1 MSTAVRTSAAGP
13 APAAVAPAIAVGCLG
28 TLRLSADGTELPWRP
43 VRRGRAVFQYLLAHR
58 VRPVARDELA
68 DVFWPGSS
76 ASAARNCLNTALSI
90 LRGSLREVL
99 GDLSVV
105 VHRDGAYALDPALDL
120 TVDAEEFEARV
131 AEGARLRRAGD
142 AEAAARALRAAAGLY
157 RGDLF
162 ADDPYEDWMASRR
175 RYLRETHLTVLGDL
189 ADCEAALGDP
199 SAAIALFRQALL
211 IEPEREDVHR
221 RLMTTY
227 VRVGQRAQA
236 LRQFGLCSEALRRL
250 LRAEPS
256 PETVAL
262 HARIRQGAG

>member
-1 MSTAVRTSAAGP
+1 M
-13 APAAVAPAIAVGCLG
+13 
-28 TLRLSADGTELPWRP
+28 W
-43 VRRGRAVFQYLLAHR
+43 RRGRACVVPATP
-58 VRPVARDELA
+58 RPRPGRCGRPPACTGATSSPTTPTRTGWRPAGATCAR
-68 DVFWPGSS
+68 P
-76 ASAARNCLNTALSI
+76 T
-90 LRGSLREVL
+90 
-99 GDLSVV
+99 
-105 VHRDGAYALDPALDL
+105 
-120 TVDAEEFEARV
+120 
-131 AEGARLRRAGD
+131 
-142 AEAAARALRAAAGLY
+142 
-157 RGDLF
+157 
-162 ADDPYEDWMASRR
+162 SRP
-175 RYLRETHLTVLGDL
+175 LGDL